1 MSIDTLFNLLVYGL
15 VLIAVIIVMIEYAR
29 HRGHK

>member
-1 MSIDTLFNLLVYGL
+1 MSIDTLLNLLVYGL